1 LRDLY
6 TNVLLVDSGNAGNRA
21 DVLAVMY
28 QCMALMGY
36 DAAGVGILEAGM
48 GPDVEKLARD
58 AGVPLVGTVGPGS
71 GHTAPGRLSRK
82 VGDVSVGIVSA
93 GWVADPKLKEYR
105 DALRG
110 LLEAARAE
118 SDFVVL
124 LSQLGR
130 ATDVELA
137 STEGFAGLADVIVEG
152 SDALQGTKPEVVGQ
166 TVLVPT
172 SRRGRGLG
180 VLEIGLSADRAQYH
194 DEVILLAKDLPEDA
208 KIVEIVGKYYEAR
221 QEQTGEQRPVGGG
234 EAADGPALPDIF
246 PAEEQKAM
254 RARGYLTADECG
266 HCHQEQLAQW
276 QSTKHSQ
283 ALKTLIDQQRVVQE
297 CLVCHTEANRR
308 GLAYEAEGADRYGVD
323 CAACHGAGLFH
334 ASMKGAKDTIVR
346 TPGETLCR
354 RCHTPDRDAQF
365 SLDVRLEKVRH

>member
-6 TNVLLVDSGNAGNRA
+6 KNVLLVDSGNTGNRA

-48 GPDVEKLARD
+48 GPDVEQAAKD
-58 AGVPLVGTVGPGS
+58 AGLPLVGTVGPGS
-71 GHTAPGRLSRK
+71 GKTAPGRISRK
-82 VGDVSVGIVSA
+82 VGEVNVGIVSA
-93 GWVADPKLKEYR
+93 GWVADPKVKEYR
-105 DALRG
+105 DTLRG
-110 LLEAARAE
+110 LLEAARTE

-130 ATDVELA
+130 VADRELA
-137 STEGFAGLADVIVEG
+137 AAEGLAGLADVIVG
-152 SDALQGTKPEVVGQ
+152 NSDALQGTKPEIVGP
-166 TVLVPT
+166 TLLLPT
-172 SRRGRGLG
+172 SRRGRELG
-180 VLEIGLSADRAQYH
+180 VLEIGLSGGQAQYH
-194 DEVILLAKDLPEDA
+194 DEVILLAKDLPEDS
-208 KIVEIVGKYYEAR
+208 KIAEIVGKYYADR
-221 QEQTGEQRPVGGG
+221 QERSGEGRPVGSV

-266 HCHQEQLAQW
+266 QCHQDQLAQW

-283 ALKTLIDQQRVVQE
+283 ALKTLVDQQRVVQE
-297 CLVCHTEANRR
+297 CLVCHSEANRR
-308 GLAYEAEGADRYGVD
+308 GLAYEAEGADRFGVD

-354 RCHTPDRDAQF
+354 RCHTPDQDAEF
-365 SLDVRLEKVRH
+365 RLDVRLEKVRH